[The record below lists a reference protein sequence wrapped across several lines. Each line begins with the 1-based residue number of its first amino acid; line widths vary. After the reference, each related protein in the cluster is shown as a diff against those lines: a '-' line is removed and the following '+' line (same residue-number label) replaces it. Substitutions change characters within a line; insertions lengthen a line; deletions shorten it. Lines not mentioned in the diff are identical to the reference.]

1 MQDGLHTR
9 VAREACRWEKRDL
22 VAHDCFCVL
31 FLSAYC
37 RSATLHESSNIA
49 SISLSEDGRFGL
61 VNVIRP
67 AELHLWDLGSLDSDS
82 PAPAISLDEH
92 DAAGMDVHEDRPAAS
107 TAAAAAAA
115 APHASFPGVRIPAA
129 SRVGVDAAPHLSA
142 LAAPSLLRRFTGYH
156 ANRFIVRSCL
166 GGPSSSLVLSGSEDG
181 LVHVWARESGA
192 LLAKLRG
199 HTATVNAVAATR
211 FRGQHL
217 LASAADD
224 HTVHLWAVSA
234 QAGHDNHAH
243 SQPHQHQHAN
253 KQHATQHAHAH

>member
-1 MQDGLHTR
+1 L
-9 VAREACRWEKRDL
+9 L
-22 VAHDCFCVL
+22 ISFCCL
-31 FLSAYC
+31 FLFAC
-37 RSATLHESSNIA
+37 CCSATLHESSSIA

-82 PAPAISLDEH
+82 PAPAPALGLGEH
-92 DAAGMDVHEDRPAAS
+92 DDAAMDGFEDRPAALAAS
-107 TAAAAAAA
+107 AAAAAAAA
-115 APHASFPGVRIPAA
+115 APHVSFPGVRIPAA
-129 SRVGVDAAPHLSA
+129 SRVGVDEAPHLAA

-181 LVHVWARESGA
+181 LVHVWSRESGA

-224 HTVHLWAVSA
+224 HTVHLWAVNA

-243 SQPHQHQHAN
+243 SQPHKHQHAD